1 VNVLLDSVD
10 VVGTLSVLVV
20 AKVEV
25 ARLEVSVDEL
35 VEELDEVEVLVV
47 DEVVGGGTVVELEVV
62 ALELSVVV
70 EVVAM
75 LDELEVLVE
84 VDELVMLDVLLVV
97 TGLVVVLSLLVLD
110 VAVELD

>member
-1 VNVLLDSVD
+1 M
-10 VVGTLSVLVV
+10 VGTLSVLVV

-25 ARLEVSVDEL
+25 ARLEDSVD
-35 VEELDEVEVLVV
+35 ELDEVEVLVV

-62 ALELSVVV
+62 ALELSVVLDV
-70 EVVAM
+70 LEV
-75 LDELEVLVE
+75 LDVLVE

-97 TGLVVVLSLLVLD
+97 TGLVVVSLLVLD